1 MVRHKQY
8 TLVNPITG
16 ESHQLSEE
24 VLTQNMR
31 SGWLLLRGGEHIGI
45 ITHRD
50 IVTFCRWSAGV
61 LEPRMTLPP
70 TPLSLQALQLADQ
83 WLDDPESLPVSGR
96 AFLTDLPG
104 DISNVWSTESIMT
117 SPGRAIANAS
127 CSSEIA
133 ADLAWVLDYHAIIKY
148 GAQAQWLIEHLKSNQ

>member
-1 MVRHKQY
+1 MTQY
-8 TLVNPITG
+8 ALLNPIIG
-16 ESHQLSEE
+16 ESHKLSEE

-31 SGWLLLRGGEHIGI
+31 SGWILLRGRKHICI

-83 WLDDPESLPVSGR
+83 CLEDPESLPVSGR
-96 AFLTDLPG
+96 AFLTGLTS
-104 DISNVWSTESIMT
+104 DISNAWSTESIMT

-133 ADLAWVLDYHAIIKY
+133 ADLAWSLDYHAIIKY
-148 GAQAQWLIEHLKSNQ
+148 RAQA